1 MADVAVIGAGAAGIA
16 AARRLQV
23 AGLSVA
29 VLEARGRVGGRAVTV
44 LLRGHPI
51 DLGAHWLHAGPIN
64 PLVELGRRRG
74 EPLRRAPQGG
84 HVVLGRRMAS
94 PAEWTAYGRGF
105 DIADRAFTLAARAET
120 DRAVAEAMPP
130 LGRWRE
136 PVAAT
141 HALVSGRPLGEVSL
155 HDFPSL
161 EYGDNF
167 FIRGGYGAYVARLAA
182 GLPVTLGCP
191 VRRIDWSDAGVRVET
206 DAGALDAR
214 AVIVTAPTMA
224 LQTDA
229 IRFSPP
235 LPERTQAAIHG
246 FRPGTYEHVVLHWPN
261 APFRG
266 PDRLAKLAGG
276 RRGSLGLLTRI
287 DGTAFHYLEL
297 DHRNALMLD
306 GRHAHA
312 AHRFARDRLQE
323 RFGARAI
330 RDLSIVTAT
339 GWRTDPWSRGSWAVV
354 PPGFFAIRDTLREPV
369 GERLWFAGEA
379 TSRPQW
385 GTVGGAW
392 AEGERAA
399 AEIIRRLGPASA

>member
-1 MADVAVIGAGAAGIA
+1 MTLAHAFARPPSMADVAVIGAGAAGIA

-51 DLGAHWLHAGPIN
+51 ALGGPWLRAGPIN
-64 PLVELGRRRG
+64 PLVELGRGRG
-74 EPLRRAPQGG
+74 EPLPRAPQGG

-120 DRAVAEAMPP
+120 DRAVAEAMPL

-155 HDFPSL
+155 HNFPSL

-191 VRRIDWSDAGVRVET
+191 VRRLDWSGAGVRVGAA
-206 DAGALDAR
+206 AGPLDAR
-214 AVIVTAPTMA
+214 AAIMTAPVTV
-224 LQTDA
+224 LQADN
-229 IRFSPP
+229 IRFSPS
-235 LPERTQAAIHG
+235 LPVATQAAI
-246 FRPGTYEHVVLHWPN
+246 
-261 APFRG
+261 
-266 PDRLAKLAGG
+266 D
-276 RRGSLGLLTRI
+276 
-287 DGTAFHYLEL
+287 
-297 DHRNALMLD
+297 
-306 GRHAHA
+306 
-312 AHRFARDRLQE
+312 
-323 RFGARAI
+323 
-330 RDLSIVTAT
+330 
-339 GWRTDPWSRGSWAVV
+339 
-354 PPGFFAIRDTLREPV
+354 
-369 GERLWFAGEA
+369 
-379 TSRPQW
+379 
-385 GTVGGAW
+385 
-392 AEGERAA
+392 
-399 AEIIRRLGPASA
+399 